1 MTIIEGGLET
11 LDRVEAGEVE
21 ADEPLE
27 FGVKRGEEKTE
38 GVKGA
43 GLDGTVG
50 VADPKVVVLG
60 DEYVGVAKLM
70 TGGAGAETEDNAGG
84 LGFGEE
90 RVKGAGPLDD
100 VGVAFGTEGKPVV
113 AIGMSRTTLARGV

>member
-43 GLDGTVG
+43 GLDGTFEFP
-50 VADPKVVVLG
+50 AKVVVLG
-60 DEYVGVAKLM
+60 DE
-70 TGGAGAETEDNAGG
+70 
-84 LGFGEE
+84 
-90 RVKGAGPLDD
+90 
-100 VGVAFGTEGKPVV
+100 
-113 AIGMSRTTLARGV
+113 